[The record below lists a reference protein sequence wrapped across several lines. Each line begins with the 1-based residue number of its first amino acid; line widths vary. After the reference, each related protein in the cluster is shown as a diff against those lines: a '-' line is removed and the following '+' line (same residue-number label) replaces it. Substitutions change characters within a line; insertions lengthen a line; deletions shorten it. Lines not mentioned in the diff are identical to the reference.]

1 MATTTAKPPHKKAT
15 YDQVDASALILR
27 DMLAADRTVLANER
41 TFLAYLRTALAFL
54 ISGVSLL
61 HFFDIRW
68 MQVVGMSMIPLGP
81 VVLVW
86 GIWRYVRVRKSLK
99 PLKR

>member
-1 MATTTAKPPHKKAT
+1 MATATAKPPHKKAT
-15 YDQVDASALILR
+15 YDQVDANALILR
-27 DMLAADRTVLANER
+27 DRLAADRTVLANER

-68 MQVVGMSMIPLGP
+68 MQVVGINQTQTG
-81 VVLVW
+81 
-86 GIWRYVRVRKSLK
+86 
-99 PLKR
+99 